1 MLAEAE
7 AYNEKLSGLTT
18 PIEMSDEA
26 LEEYNK
32 LLDVTGTG
40 IMGYIEIDKIDC
52 KLPIYHTA
60 DDEVMQLGAG
70 HLEGTSL
77 PVGGESTHS
86 VICGHRGLPSS
97 KLFTDLDQMEVGD
110 NFVIH
115 ILNET
120 LTYEVDQI
128 LVVDPDDT
136 SALGIEE
143 GKDLVTLFTC
153 TPYGINT
160 HRLLVRGHRVPNT
173 EESVEPVSTMSS
185 RTIKASF
192 IIAVVFIVIMV
203 LVLVVGRKK
212 SKK

>member
-1 MLAEAE
+1 
-7 AYNEKLSGLTT
+7 
-18 PIEMSDEA
+18 
-26 LEEYNK
+26 
-32 LLDVTGTG
+32 
-40 IMGYIEIDKIDC
+40 
-52 KLPIYHTA
+52 
-60 DDEVMQLGAG
+60 MQLGAG